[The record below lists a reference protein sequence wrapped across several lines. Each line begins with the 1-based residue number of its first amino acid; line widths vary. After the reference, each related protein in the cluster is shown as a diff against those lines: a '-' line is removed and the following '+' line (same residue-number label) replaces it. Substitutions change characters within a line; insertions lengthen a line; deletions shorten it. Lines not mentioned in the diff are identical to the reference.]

1 MLIWRGHRAKVRS
14 LAFSPDGRWL
24 ASTAG
29 TSFFAWLWEAS
40 TGKRVCKLDGAYGP
54 VRAAAFFPDGKHLAG
69 VRSNGTVCIWDTATG
84 KRVAELGDL
93 TPLDRDPLAVSPD
106 GARLAAVGGPGVVMW
121 DDPLRPVKGER
132 EPDGFYTVDVRGDA
146 RIGFSPKGT
155 YFCVAEWGF
164 QLSDGATLARQGVLR
179 APHGDASASCF
190 AFTPDED
197 RLAVGFGHRAA
208 VWRVPDKWD
217 AKPVLCGSHGALVR
231 AVGFLPGGGTLL
243 SAAMDGTVRLWD
255 SGTGAEVRAFDWG
268 IGKVQAAAVSP
279 DGALCAAGGDSG
291 HLVVW
296 DVDV

>member
-40 TGKRVCKLDGAYGP
+40 TGKRVRKLDCIYSPA
-54 VRAAAFFPDGKHLAG
+54 RAAVFSACGQYLA
-69 VRSNGTVCIWDTATG
+69 VMREHGTICVWEAETG
-84 KRVAELGDL
+84 KRVAELGDETAL
-93 TPLDRDPLAVSPD
+93 YRDALAFSPD
-106 GARLAAVGGPGVVMW
+106 GARLAACGSGVHVW
-121 DDPLRPVKGER
+121 DHPLRPAKGER
-132 EPDGFYTVDVRGDA
+132 RPDRTFTVDVRGEP

-155 YFCVAEWGF
+155 YFCVAEWVMGVY
-164 QLSDGATLARQGVLR
+164 DGDTLTEQRRLR
-179 APHGDASASCF
+179 APTGDASASCF
-190 AFTPDED
+190 AFARDED
-197 RLAVGFGHRAA
+197 RLAVGYGHRAA
-208 VWRVPDKWD
+208 VWRVPDWD

-231 AVGFLPGGGTLL
+231 AVGFLPGGGTVL

-279 DGALCAAGGDSG
+279 DGALCAAGGDTG